1 MQAKY
6 VKLVVF
12 RGKNMKCLIGLGNI
26 GKEYEYTRHNMG
38 FMCIDKLAQDYNIS
52 FDKKLKKSI
61 YAETNIK
68 GEKVLLV
75 KPTTFMNLSGEA
87 VVEIINWFK
96 LSLEDICIL
105 YDDVDLPFGKI
116 RYRGSGSAGTH
127 NGMRNIIA
135 LAGSESIKRVRVGIE
150 TRTQDTPIPLFD
162 YVLGKFSKEEIEKF
176 QSEIYPEI
184 KKIVEGNIL

>member
-1 MQAKY
+1 
-6 VKLVVF
+6 
-12 RGKNMKCLIGLGNI
+12 MKCLIGLGNL

-87 VVEIINWFK
+87 IVEIINWFK

-116 RYRGSGSAGTH
+116 RYRESGSAGTH

-135 LAGSESIKRVRVGIE
+135 LVGSENIKRVRVGIE
-150 TRTQDTPIPLFD
+150 TRTQDKPIPLFD

-176 QSEIYPEI
+176 KSEIYPEI

>member
-1 MQAKY
+1 M
-6 VKLVVF
+6 KLVVF

-116 RYRGSGSAGTH
+116 RYRESGSAGTH

-135 LAGSESIKRVRVGIE
+135 LVGSENIKRVRVGIE

-176 QSEIYPEI
+176 ESEIYPEI